1 VLSDRRDHW
10 IVLKKYLQGGDA
22 VGTPRLDAAAQ
33 PLPGNR
39 IAEVGG
45 DRAGFRRREDL
56 RGLRDIGAEFGLAG
70 PVISAIICA
79 ERGRAP
85 ARSARMVLHM
95 RDFMTTSRPAA
106 GPLMLSPIGKMHY
119 REN

>member
-1 VLSDRRDHW
+1 MLSDRRDHW

-79 ERGRAP
+79 DRGRTP
-85 ARSARMVLHM
+85 AKSASASMVLM
-95 RDFMTTSRPAA
+95 MQDFTSTSRPAA
-106 GPLMLSPIGKMHY
+106 GPLRFSPH
-119 REN
+119 